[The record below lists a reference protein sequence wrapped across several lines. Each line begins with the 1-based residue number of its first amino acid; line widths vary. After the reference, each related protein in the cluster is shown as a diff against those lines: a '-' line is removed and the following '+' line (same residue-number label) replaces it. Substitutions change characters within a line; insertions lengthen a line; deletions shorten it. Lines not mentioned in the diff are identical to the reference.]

1 MQRHPNGMKIEGK
14 GAIITGAGRGLGAAL
29 AEQLAAKGAKVVLV
43 ARTKRDID
51 AVVARIVASGGI
63 AHALAYDVADK
74 ESVHPIA
81 HIAAE
86 LVGPIEILV
95 NNASSLGPVP
105 LQYLLDTACE
115 DLEDVFRT
123 NVVGPFRLTKAV
135 LGSMVVR
142 GSGTIVNISSDAA
155 VEAYAKWGAYGAS
168 KAALDHLTR
177 IFAAETEGTNVR
189 FLAIDPGEMDTKMHA
204 DAIPD
209 ADRSTLARPSDVAA
223 KIITRLESSEKS
235 AVRVAA

>member
-1 MQRHPNGMKIEGK
+1 MNIEGK

-29 AEQLAAKGAKVVLV
+29 AEKLASKGAKVVLV
-43 ARTKRDID
+43 ARTKSDLD
-51 AVVARIVASGGI
+51 AVVARIVASGGT

-74 ESVHPIA
+74 DAVHAIA
-81 HIAAE
+81 HVAAE
-86 LVGPIEILV
+86 LAGPIDILV

-105 LQYLLDTACE
+105 LPYLLDTACE

-135 LGSMVVR
+135 IGSMVVR
-142 GSGTIVNISSDAA
+142 GTGVVVNISSDAA
-155 VEAYAKWGAYGAS
+155 VEPYPKWGAYAAS

-177 IFAAETEGTNVR
+177 IFAAETEGTGVR

-209 ADRSTLARPSDVAA
+209 ADRSTLADPKDVAA
-223 KIITRLESSEKS
+223 KIVARIESSEKS